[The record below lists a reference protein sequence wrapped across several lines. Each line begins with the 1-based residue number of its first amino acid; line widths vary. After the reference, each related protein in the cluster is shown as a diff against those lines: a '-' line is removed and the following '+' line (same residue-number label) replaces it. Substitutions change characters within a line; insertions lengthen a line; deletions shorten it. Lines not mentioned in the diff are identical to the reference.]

1 MNNSELIGASPLVHA
16 RVTGLVGAAALVS
29 GSFTGFVGS
38 KLVVRDDVA
47 TTASNLAASQS
58 LFRFGLVSSLIM
70 MIVSVFYALLL
81 YRLLRPVN
89 KNHAVTMVVLALVPV
104 PIFMLNQVNQFAV
117 LLLASDQLYE
127 QMRLF
132 LELHR
137 LGALIAGLFF
147 GLWLFPLGLLVFK
160 SGFLPRFLGVL
171 LMVGSP
177 GYLVL
182 FVQAFF
188 FPGSERTLWS
198 NPFLMV
204 THLSEL
210 GLMLWLLIKDVKVGQ
225 WEKRALE
232 AT

>member
-1 MNNSELIGASPLVHA
+1 
-16 RVTGLVGAAALVS
+16 
-29 GSFTGFVGS
+29 
-38 KLVVRDDVA
+38 
-47 TTASNLAASQS
+47 
-58 LFRFGLVSSLIM
+58 
-70 MIVSVFYALLL
+70 
-81 YRLLRPVN
+81 
-89 KNHAVTMVVLALVPV
+89 
-104 PIFMLNQVNQFAV
+104 
-117 LLLASDQLYE
+117 
-127 QMRLF
+127 
-132 LELHR
+132 
-137 LGALIAGLFF
+137 
-147 GLWLFPLGLLVFK
+147 
-160 SGFLPRFLGVL
+160 
-171 LMVGSP
+171 MVGSP